1 MLMSHCEDLDD
12 QEYTVSE
19 DGRYD
24 PPESDN
30 ISESLKDESIGLNFS
45 QKAYFLLIVVLR
57 NNLLYEKQ
65 KYAGD
70 LK

>member
-30 ISESLKDESIGLNFS
+30 ISESLKDESIGLNFC
-45 QKAYFLLIVVLR
+45 
-57 NNLLYEKQ
+57 
-65 KYAGD
+65 
-70 LK
+70 